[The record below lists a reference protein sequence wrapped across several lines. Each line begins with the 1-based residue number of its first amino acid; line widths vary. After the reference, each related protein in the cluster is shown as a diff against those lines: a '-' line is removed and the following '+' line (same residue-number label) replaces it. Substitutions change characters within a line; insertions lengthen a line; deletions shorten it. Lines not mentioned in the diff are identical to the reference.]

1 MQKVFDPI
9 YSCRRFLVVSRISM
23 SSQYSLSTYLTQGKT
38 GATFENKESRV
49 AISPKR
55 YRYWSYLD
63 IKDSKGNP
71 QAKIYYVFKLSEVK
85 NAVSLLKGPYLGF
98 DMEWKPYG
106 DSKVAI
112 IQLSDANSIVLFH
125 LSLMGLEGIFPEAL
139 KGLLENPCY
148 IKCGVGVRNDGYK
161 LFKDFGII
169 GSGFLELS
177 QLAMAVD
184 SNKWESNTR
193 LIGLTKL
200 AEQYLGKPLFKG
212 NVRFSNWDQELIF
225 KQVHYA
231 ATDCFAGL
239 KIFEKLNYLRETST
253 NPLRI
258 PEPIDMHLDPSVIDD
273 IQKKE
278 NITLQSKEG

>member
-1 MQKVFDPI
+1 
-9 YSCRRFLVVSRISM
+9 M
-23 SSQYSLSTYLTQGKT
+23 SSQNPLSTCLTQEKMNT
-38 GATFENKESRV
+38 TFDNKDSKAAITSR
-49 AISPKR
+49 K

-63 IKDSKGNP
+63 IKDSEGNP
-71 QAKIYYVFKLSEVK
+71 RAKVYYVFKLSEVK

-106 DSKVAI
+106 SSKVAI

-125 LSLMGLEGIFPEAL
+125 LSLMGLEGTFPEAL
-139 KGLLENPCY
+139 KHLLEDPSY

-161 LFKDFGII
+161 LFKDYGII

-177 QLAMAVD
+177 QLAIAVD
-184 SNKWESNTR
+184 SNKWDSNTR

-212 NVRFSNWDQELIF
+212 NVRFN
-225 KQVHYA
+225 A

-239 KIFEKLNYLRETST
+239 MIFEKLNYLRETST

-278 NITLQSKEG
+278 ENGILQSKVDKDYENFG